1 MFMSDNKLGFRFG
14 REAQPDPEQ
23 SPLRAAL
30 TAAGRAP
37 APVPPPLKL
46 TPAPATPA
54 DGEGEPLTLTELAP
68 VADAAPA
75 GTAAT
80 DTPDTPAPTASQ
92 EPRPMQPIIAQ
103 ARAVLTQP
111 PGEDEARLLDKV
123 MRTINELSGR
133 HAEQEKEVTA
143 ARESVARMQAEK
155 ARLVEE
161 NQQMRDLLSALL
173 RTVEAERRR
182 RTETLSRIG
191 ERLQGM
197 VAEDSAEAKAA

>member
-1 MFMSDNKLGFRFG
+1 MFMSDSKLGFRFG

-30 TAAGRAP
+30 TAAGRGP
-37 APVPPPLKL
+37 APVPPPLRL
-46 TPAPATPA
+46 TPSPTGPA
-54 DGEGEPLTLTELAP
+54 DGEGEPLTLTDLAP
-68 VADAAPA
+68 APEAAKAEPA
-75 GTAAT
+75 A
-80 DTPDTPAPTASQ
+80 DTPDTQAPTAIQ

-123 MRTINELSGR
+123 MRTINELSTR
-133 HAEQEKEVTA
+133 HAEQEKEVAA

-155 ARLVEE
+155 VRLAEE

-197 VAEDSAEAKAA
+197 VAEDTAEAKAA